1 MTRAIVKAIFIFAG
15 YYRVATDSSYISLAD
30 GREMTDN
37 EFQSLADPSSPDRTS
52 CPNCECAYMNTAG
65 KLVWAECS
73 ETHKYVCEY
82 KGNTWF
88 PIRLKSGRWCFQT
101 ISVEI

>member
-1 MTRAIVKAIFIFAG
+1 
-15 YYRVATDSSYISLAD
+15 
-30 GREMTDN
+30 MTDN
-37 EFQSLADPSSPDRTS
+37 EFQNLADPSSPDRSS

-82 KGNTWF
+82 KGNIWF
-88 PIRLKSGRWCFQT
+88 PIRLKFGIVFSEVVLKM
-101 ISVEI
+101 VEI